1 MPDLEICEIN
11 LLRGPNVWANYPVLE
26 AWVDLGGLN
35 DASSDELPG
44 FNERL
49 KSWLPGLIE
58 HRCSVGERGGFFQR
72 LDRGTYPAHILEHV
86 TLELQT
92 LAGHHLGFGK
102 ARATPVA
109 GIYKVV
115 VRYLDEV
122 LVVACLRG
130 ARELLLAAYCGEP
143 FDVAAE
149 VARLRA
155 IALRSALGPST
166 MAIVNAAR
174 DRGIAWRRVREG
186 ISLVQLGHGAQQR
199 RVWTAETDRSGAI
212 SEYIAHD
219 KDLTRML
226 LRQAGVPVPLGR
238 KVDDPDDA
246 WDAAESMDT
255 PVVVKPLD
263 ANHGRGVFIN
273 LVSETQVRNSFG
285 YALEEGGG
293 VVVEK
298 FVPGSDHRLLVV
310 GSEMVA
316 ASKGYPAVVVGDGSH
331 SIRKLVISQLHTSVQ
346 TGRLDECPWSKI
358 DAADWETA
366 VLLDLEDQGFS
377 LDSVPR
383 DGERVMVARFST
395 WCIDVTDDVHPS
407 IRAHAVTAASVA
419 GLDICGV
426 DVLCR
431 DISLPLEQ
439 QEGAIVE
446 LNASPNL
453 LMFLQPAMG
462 VVRPVGEAIIDML
475 FPDGRDGRIPT
486 IGVTGSI
493 GKTTTIRL
501 LARLLQLE
509 GTCLGVASSD
519 GIRIGQRVS
528 DAGDGDRLAGAH
540 GILLHPWTQVA
551 ICEAGAEH
559 ILSDGLGFDR
569 VSVGVVLN
577 VGSTHLGHAHIE
589 TLDEMSVAKRCIVD
603 VVLPTGTAV
612 LNADDLLVAAMA
624 DKCKGAVMFFTCD
637 PNNQVA
643 VTKRAAGGRVVVLQD
658 GVIYLTEGTDQRPLC
673 PLAEVA
679 MPEGGERHAVP
690 ILAAVAAAWAHGLS
704 EARIAEGL
712 VLPSDL
718 APLRP

>member
-26 AWVDLGGLN
+26 AWVDLGNLN
-35 DASSDELPG
+35 DASSDEQPG

-49 KSWLPGLIE
+49 KAWLPGLIE
-58 HRCSVGERGGFFQR
+58 HRCSVGERTGFFQR
-72 LDRGTYPAHILEHV
+72 LERGTYPAHVLEHV

-102 ARATPVA
+102 ARATPVE

-115 VRYLDEV
+115 VRYLDEA

-130 ARELLLAAYCGEP
+130 ARELLLAAYRGES
-143 FDVAAE
+143 FDVATE
-149 VARLRA
+149 VTRLRA
-155 IALRSALGPST
+155 IAVRNALGPST
-166 MAIVNAAR
+166 MAIVHAAR
-174 DRGIAWRRVREG
+174 DRGIPWRRIRED
-186 ISLVQLGHGAQQR
+186 ISLVQLGHGALQR

-212 SEYIAHD
+212 SEYIAQD

-238 KVDDPDDA
+238 KADDPDDA
-246 WDAAESMDT
+246 WAAAQSIAT

-263 ANHGRGVFIN
+263 ANHGRGVFID
-273 LVSETQVRNSFG
+273 LVTETQVRNSFG

-298 FVPGSDHRLLVV
+298 FVPGTDHRLLVV
-310 GSEMVA
+310 GSKMIA
-316 ASKGYPAVVVGDGSH
+316 ASKGYPAIVVGDGSH
-331 SIRKLVISQLHTSVQ
+331 TIRRLVTALLRTSVQ
-346 TGRLDECPWSKI
+346 TGRPDECPWSKI
-358 DAADWETA
+358 DDAEWETS
-366 VLLDLEDQGFS
+366 VLLDLEDQGYS

-383 DGERVMVARFST
+383 DGERVMVARFSN
-395 WCIDVTDDVHPS
+395 WCIDVTDEVHPS

-426 DVLCR
+426 DVVCR
-431 DISLPLEQ
+431 DIGKPLEA

-446 LNASPNL
+446 LNAGPNL

-475 FPDGRDGRIPT
+475 FPAGHDGRIPT
-486 IGVTGSI
+486 IGVTGTR
-493 GKTTTIRL
+493 GKTSTIRL
-501 LARLLQLE
+501 LTRLMQLE
-509 GTCLGVASSD
+509 DACVSVSSSD

-528 DAGDGDRLAGAH
+528 AASDGDRLAGAQ
-540 GILLHPWTQVA
+540 GVLLHPWTQIA

-577 VGSTHLGHAHIE
+577 VGTTHLGHAHVE
-589 TLDEMSVAKRCIVD
+589 TLEQMGSVKRCIVD

-612 LNADDLLVAAMA
+612 LNADDALVAAMA
-624 DKCKGAVMFFTCD
+624 NKCKGKVMYFTCD
-637 PNNQVA
+637 PANPIAAAQ
-643 VTKRAAGGRVVVLQD
+643 RAAGGRVVELRD
-658 GVIYLTEGTDQRPLC
+658 GTIYLTEGTGQRALC
-673 PLAEVA
+673 ALAAVV
-679 MPEGGERHAVP
+679 MPAGGERHAEVV
-690 ILAAVAAAWAHGLS
+690 LAAVAAAWAHGLP
-704 EARIAEGL
+704 EALIAEEL
-712 VLPSDL
+712 VRAQPD
-718 APLRP
+718 R